1 MITRD
6 DFYEDLQIYTRVT
19 LGIHDLEI
27 KVDLPFRAAFIKDN
41 FSLHAH
47 VHYYDG
53 KLATFFFQSS
63 PLQFLSVGIDDHM
76 IYRILTGLGRTSY
89 DRV

>member
-6 DFYEDLQIYTRVT
+6 EFYEDLQVYIRVT

-27 KVDLPFRAAFIKDN
+27 KVDLPFRATFIKDSY
-41 FSLHAH
+41 SLHAH

-53 KLATFFFQSS
+53 RLATFFFPSL
-63 PLQFLSVGIDDHM
+63 PLQFLSVGIDDHV
-76 IYRILTGLGRTSY
+76 IYSILTGVEMY
-89 DRV
+89 IDDRV